1 MPHPLHYLPDALLV
15 VVTSWLGLS
24 LLVRAPHDRGSR
36 VFAWFCLHLVLYG
49 LSNLLPQLT
58 SSEEVARLLSR
69 GQLITSTLAS
79 IVFLHFITVLTAP
92 PPGTPPPWQRWIV
105 AGFYA
110 AGVLLGLYALLGP
123 LPAPEQSAASWARWG
138 DPRFPAGPLS
148 WAWIGLRV
156 LPLLVALALMMLAYR
171 SAPRD
176 AQERRLR
183 RIFLFTSLV
192 GVVGALAVVA
202 AREMT
207 LAPALPRAMILV
219 AMLALAYGVLVHR
232 ALLPDRVA
240 RRTFF
245 YSIIGSLVATAY
257 VGVVLVLE
265 RFVGS
270 WLEIDLPL
278 VSALSVVVV
287 IATLE
292 PLREWVRRLLDQFF
306 YRREFD
312 YVRLVRSLGDDM
324 VERGD
329 LTDQLQA
336 ALSVICRALGV
347 QMGAVVVARSSGLEV
362 MARYGQAEP
371 ALTLDALNVPD
382 DMLWVEPGEW
392 EPWPQARLLLPLRQ
406 GGDRLGLL
414 LLGPQ
419 YVEQPFSKSEHAL
432 LDYVHRYLTLVISH
446 ANARDLQQDV
456 IVALAEQSQA
466 LRAQQDEL
474 TRQAERAARPEARS
488 APPADGLRVY
498 ALGPLHVERDG
509 EQITRWGGSKAG
521 TYQAEGLF
529 AFLFDRRGKGL
540 TKDEAAEVIW
550 PDLEIDRADSAFH
563 RTLAALRRTLE
574 PGLKRGNQSQVILYH
589 HERYWL
595 EPAAVAWSDVDV
607 FQAAAERGISLASQG
622 QTEPALID
630 LEYAAK
636 LYRGDYLDDCPF
648 FGDSLYVEERRSDL
662 RARGIDVLLALG
674 AAYEAQQRTGEAASA
689 YRRAQALS
697 PEGCPPAAQAL
708 ARLQA
713 TVE

>member
-1 MPHPLHYLPDALLV
+1 
-15 VVTSWLGLS
+15 
-24 LLVRAPHDRGSR
+24 
-36 VFAWFCLHLVLYG
+36 
-49 LSNLLPQLT
+49 
-58 SSEEVARLLSR
+58 
-69 GQLITSTLAS
+69 
-79 IVFLHFITVLTAP
+79 
-92 PPGTPPPWQRWIV
+92 
-105 AGFYA
+105 
-110 AGVLLGLYALLGP
+110 
-123 LPAPEQSAASWARWG
+123 
-138 DPRFPAGPLS
+138 
-148 WAWIGLRV
+148 
-156 LPLLVALALMMLAYR
+156 
-171 SAPRD
+171 
-176 AQERRLR
+176 
-183 RIFLFTSLV
+183 
-192 GVVGALAVVA
+192 
-202 AREMT
+202 
-207 LAPALPRAMILV
+207 
-219 AMLALAYGVLVHR
+219 
-232 ALLPDRVA
+232 
-240 RRTFF
+240 
-245 YSIIGSLVATAY
+245 
-257 VGVVLVLE
+257 
-265 RFVGS
+265 
-270 WLEIDLPL
+270 
-278 VSALSVVVV
+278 
-287 IATLE
+287 
-292 PLREWVRRLLDQFF
+292 
-306 YRREFD
+306 
-312 YVRLVRSLGDDM
+312 
-324 VERGD
+324 
-329 LTDQLQA
+329 
-336 ALSVICRALGV
+336 
-347 QMGAVVVARSSGLEV
+347 
-362 MARYGQAEP
+362 
-371 ALTLDALNVPD
+371 
-382 DMLWVEPGEW
+382 
-392 EPWPQARLLLPLRQ
+392 LLLPLRQ

-432 LDYVHRYLTLVISH
+432 LDYVHRYLALVISH

-456 IVALAEQSQA
+456 ILALAEQSQA

-474 TRQAERAARPEARS
+474 ARQAERAARPEGRS
-488 APPADGLRVY
+488 APPAEGLRVY

-574 PGLKRGNQSQVILYH
+574 PGLRRGNQSQVILYH

-595 EPAAVAWSDVDV
+595 EPAAVAWSDVDA
-607 FQAAAERGISLASQG
+607 FQGAAERGMSLASQG

-708 ARLQA
+708 ARLQV

>member
-1 MPHPLHYLPDALLV
+1 LYYVPDALLV

-24 LLVRAPHDRGSR
+24 LLVRAPRDRGSR
-36 VFAWFCLHLVLYG
+36 VFAWFCLHLVLYA

-58 SSEEVARLLSR
+58 SSPDVAGMLRR
-69 GQLITSTLAS
+69 MQLITSTLS
-79 IVFLHFITVLTAP
+79 PIVFLHFITVLTAP
-92 PPGTPPPWQRWIV
+92 PPGTTPRWQRWLV
-105 AGFYA
+105 GGFYA
-110 AGVLLGLYALLGP
+110 TGGLLCAYALVGP
-123 LPAPEQSAASWARWG
+123 LPSPEQPFSPWARWG
-138 DPRFPAGPLS
+138 DPRFPEGPLS

-156 LPLLVALALMMLAYR
+156 LPLLAALALMMLAYR
-171 SAPRD
+171 SSPRD

-202 AREMT
+202 AREMA
-207 LAPALPRAMILV
+207 LAPALPRAMILM
-219 AMLALAYGVLVHR
+219 AMLALSYGVLVHR

-265 RFVGS
+265 GFVGS

-324 VERGD
+324 LERGD

-347 QMGAVVVARSSGLEV
+347 QMGAVVVARPSGLEV

-371 ALTLDALNVPD
+371 ALTLDALDTLNVPD

-432 LDYVHRYLTLVISH
+432 LDYVHRYLALVISH

-456 IVALAEQSQA
+456 ILALAEQSQA

-474 TRQAERAARPEARS
+474 ARQAERAARPEGRS
-488 APPADGLRVY
+488 APPAEGLRVY

-574 PGLKRGNQSQVILYH
+574 PGLRRGNQSQVILYH

-595 EPAAVAWSDVDV
+595 EPAAVAWSDVDA
-607 FQAAAERGISLASQG
+607 FQGAAERGMSLASQG

-648 FGDSLYVEERRSDL
+648 FGDSVYVEERRSDL

-708 ARLQA
+708 ARLQV

>member
-1 MPHPLHYLPDALLV
+1 MPHPFFYLPDALLV

-24 LLVRAPHDRGSR
+24 LLVRAPRDMGSR

-58 SSEEVARLLSR
+58 SSAAVAGALNRL
-69 GQLITSTLAS
+69 QLVTSTFAP

-92 PPGTPPPWQRWIV
+92 PPGTPPRWQGRLV

-110 AGVLLGLYALLGP
+110 AGALLGLYALLGP
-123 LPAPEQSAASWARWG
+123 LPAPEPPFAPWTRWG
-138 DPRFPAGPLS
+138 EPRFPDGPLA
-148 WAWIGLRV
+148 WAWVGLRV
-156 LPLLVALALMMLAYR
+156 LPLLAALALMLRAYR
-171 SAPRD
+171 TTPRD
-176 AQERRLR
+176 VQERRLR
-183 RIFLFTSLV
+183 RIFLVTSLV
-192 GVVGALAVVA
+192 GVVGALAVVM

-207 LAPALPRAMILV
+207 FAPALPRAMILV

-232 ALLPDRVA
+232 ALLPERVA

-257 VGVVLVLE
+257 VGLVLLLE

-270 WLEIDLPL
+270 WLQINVPL

-287 IATLE
+287 VATLE
-292 PLREWVRRLLDQFF
+292 PLRESVRRLLDQYF

-324 VERGD
+324 LERGD
-329 LTDQLQA
+329 LPEQLQA

-347 QMGAVVVARSSGLEV
+347 QAGAVVAAQPGGLEV
-362 MARYGQAEP
+362 LARYGQMEP
-371 ALTLDALNVPD
+371 ELRLDAVSVPD
-382 DMLWVEPGEW
+382 DLAWVEPGEW

-406 GGDRLGLL
+406 GTDRLGLVV
-414 LLGPQ
+414 LGPQ
-419 YVEQPFSKSEHAL
+419 RVEQPFSKSEHAL
-432 LDYVHRYLTLVISH
+432 LDYVHRYLALVISH
-446 ANARDLQQDV
+446 ANARDLQQNV
-456 IVALAEQSQA
+456 ILALAEQSQA

-474 TRQAERAARPEARS
+474 ARQAERAARSESRS

-574 PGLKRGNQSQVILYH
+574 PGLRRGNQSQVILYH

-595 EPAAVAWSDVDV
+595 EPAAVAWCDVDT
-607 FQAAAERGISLASQG
+607 FQSAAERGISLASQG
-622 QTEPALID
+622 QTEAALID
-630 LEYAAK
+630 LEDAAK

-648 FGDSLYVEERRSDL
+648 FGDSVYVEERRSDL

-708 ARLQA
+708 VRLQV
-713 TVE
+713 TGE